1 MESRGQRAPAASRR
15 TDRAVFLDPLP
26 NGVTAN
32 DQPGQAPHHTGAI
45 EAVEEAVAWASHAIL
60 HTAEIA
66 FALPA
71 PAKSRWHRAGI
82 GARTERIFDVV
93 AGIVLLLFAT
103 GWTWSIAMSR
113 AGDNEIDATASIS
126 AALTD
131 PNAATTAYITDAM
144 LSALTPLRGSSGK
157 LRARVSQPGQPV
169 DTARDLSADSSAAE
183 LRVAT
188 QPADTGTTTAPS
200 RAGIWG
206 LAVKVGAAL
215 KPVTDFSVITVRP
228 FSEKQRGRIGLYYIG
243 SWPGEK
249 GRVRRGYTIPSGFI
263 EVTRRN
269 QDVYVSEHF
278 RLRDFL
284 THDQADSWPKYI
296 VLELKLV
303 DKLELVLSD
312 LESRG
317 YNTAGVRVL
326 SGFRTP
332 QYNVSGGNPSGRAAL
347 SRHMY
352 GDAADIFIDNDG
364 NGVMDDLNHDRR
376 VNIRDSQVILAAVDR
391 VEREHPELVGGAGVY
406 VASGGHGPFI
416 HIDTRGFR
424 ARWVGTGD
432 D

>member
-1 MESRGQRAPAASRR
+1 MTATDPSRH
-15 TDRAVFLDPLP
+15 
-26 NGVTAN
+26 
-32 DQPGQAPHHTGAI
+32 QAHETGAI
-45 EAVEEAVAWASHAIL
+45 EAVEEAVAWATQTIL

-71 PAKSRWHRAGI
+71 PARSRWHRAGI
-82 GARTERIFDVV
+82 GARGERIFDVV
-93 AGIVLLLFAT
+93 AGIVLMLFAT

-113 AGDNEIDATASIS
+113 ADGDDDMTDATASIS

-131 PNAATTAYITDAM
+131 PNAPTAAYVTDAM
-144 LSALTPLRGSSGK
+144 LSALTPLRGESGK
-157 LRARVSQPGQPV
+157 LRASVTQPGQPV
-169 DTARDLSADSSAAE
+169 DTAHDGYRDTSHTE

-188 QPADTGTTTAPS
+188 QPTDTGAPVAPA

-206 LAVKVGAAL
+206 LAVKIGAAL
-215 KPVTDFSVITVRP
+215 KPVTDFSVITMRP

-243 SWPGEK
+243 NWPGEK
-249 GRVRRGYTIPSGFI
+249 GRVRRGYSIPSGFI
-263 EVTRRN
+263 EVTRSN
-269 QDVYVSEHF
+269 EDTYVSEHF

-284 THDQADSWPKYI
+284 THDQVDVWPKYI
-296 VLELKLV
+296 VLDLKLV

-317 YNTAGVRVL
+317 YNTAGVHVM

-332 QYNVSGGNPSGRAAL
+332 QYNVSGGDPTGRAAL

-364 NGVMDDLNHDRR
+364 NGAMDDLNHDHR

-391 VEREHPELVGGAGVY
+391 VERDHPELVGGAGVY
-406 VASGGHGPFI
+406 VANSGHGPFI

>member
-1 MESRGQRAPAASRR
+1 MTATDPTRPQPHDASSR
-15 TDRAVFLDPLP
+15 
-26 NGVTAN
+26 
-32 DQPGQAPHHTGAI
+32 APHHTGAI
-45 EAVEEAVAWASHAIL
+45 EAVEEAFAWASHTIL

-71 PAKSRWHRAGI
+71 PAKSRWHRAGM
-82 GARTERIFDVV
+82 GAKGERIFDVV
-93 AGIVLLLFAT
+93 AGIVLTLFAI

-113 AGDNEIDATASIS
+113 AGGDGDVTDATASIS

-131 PNAATTAYITDAM
+131 PNAPTAAYITDAM

-157 LRARVSQPGQPV
+157 LRARVTQPGQPV
-169 DTARDLSADSSAAE
+169 DTARDVPRDSLGTE

-188 QPADTGTTTAPS
+188 QPTDTGAQVAPA

-206 LAVKVGAAL
+206 LAVKIGAAL
-215 KPVTDFSVITVRP
+215 KPVTNFSVITMQP
-228 FSEKQRGRIGLYYIG
+228 FSAKQRGRIGLYYIG
-243 SWPGEK
+243 NWPGEK
-249 GRVRRGYTIPSGFI
+249 GRVRRGYSIPSGFI
-263 EVTRRN
+263 EVTPAN
-269 QDVYVSEHF
+269 EDTYVSDHF

-284 THDQADSWPKYI
+284 THDQVNVWPKYI
-296 VLELKLV
+296 VLDLKLV

-312 LESRG
+312 LEAHG
-317 YNTAGVRVL
+317 INTAGVHVM

-332 QYNVSGGNPSGRAAL
+332 QYNVSGGDPTGRAAL

-364 NGVMDDLNHDRR
+364 NGVMDDLNHDHR

-391 VEREHPELVGGAGVY
+391 VEQEHPELIGGAGVY

>member
-1 MESRGQRAPAASRR
+1 
-15 TDRAVFLDPLP
+15 
-26 NGVTAN
+26 VTAHE
-32 DQPGQAPHHTGAI
+32 PTRPPAEPHHTGAI
-45 EAVEEAVAWASHAIL
+45 EAVEEAFAWASTAIL

-82 GARTERIFDVV
+82 GARTERIFDVA

-113 AGDNEIDATASIS
+113 ADDEDGVSDATGSIS

-131 PNAATTAYITDAM
+131 PNAPTTAYITDAM
-144 LSALTPLRGSSGK
+144 LSALTPLRGTSGK
-157 LRARVSQPGQPV
+157 LRASLSQPGQPV
-169 DTARDLSADSSAAE
+169 DTSDHTTDTIATE
-183 LRVAT
+183 LRVAS
-188 QPADTGTTTAPS
+188 QASDTGSIVAPT
-200 RAGIWG
+200 RAGIWA
-206 LAVKVGAAL
+206 LAIKVGAAL

-249 GRVRRGYTIPSGFI
+249 GRARRGYAIPSGFI
-263 EVTRRN
+263 EVTRAN
-269 QDVYVSEHF
+269 QDVYVSDHF

-284 THDQADSWPKYI
+284 THDQGDVWPKYI

-312 LESRG
+312 LEAHG
-317 YNTAGVRVL
+317 YNPAGVHVL

-332 QYNVSGGNPSGRAAL
+332 QYNVSGGDPTGRAAL

-352 GDAADIFIDNDG
+352 GDAADIFLDNDG

-391 VEREHPELVGGAGVY
+391 VEREHPELIGGAGVY
-406 VASGGHGPFI
+406 VAASGHGPFI

>member
-1 MESRGQRAPAASRR
+1 MTAKDQRHPE
-15 TDRAVFLDPLP
+15 
-26 NGVTAN
+26 
-32 DQPGQAPHHTGAI
+32 PHHTGAI
-45 EAVEEAVAWASHAIL
+45 EAVEEAFVWAGNAIL

-66 FALPA
+66 FALPG

-82 GARTERIFDVV
+82 GARAERVFDVV
-93 AGIVLLLFAT
+93 AGLVLVLFAT

-113 AGDNEIDATASIS
+113 SDSDITNATASIS

-131 PNAATTAYITDAM
+131 PDAPTAAYVTDAM
-144 LSALTPLRGSSGK
+144 LSALTPLRGQSGK
-157 LRARVSQPGQPV
+157 LRASLTQPGQPV
-169 DTARDLSADSSAAE
+169 DTSHDSDNDSIATE

-188 QPADTGTTTAPS
+188 QSADTGTRAAPS

-249 GRVRRGYTIPSGFI
+249 GRARRGYAIPSGFI
-263 EVTRRN
+263 EVTRAN
-269 QDVYVSEHF
+269 QNVYVSEHF

-284 THDQADSWPKYI
+284 THDQDDLWPKYI

-312 LESRG
+312 LQARG
-317 YNTAGVRVL
+317 YNPAGVVVL

-332 QYNVSGGNPSGRAAL
+332 QYNVRGGNPSGRAAL

-352 GDAADIFIDNDG
+352 GDAADIFLDNDG

-376 VNIRDSQVILAAVDR
+376 VNIRDSQIILAAVDR

-406 VASGGHGPFI
+406 VASSGHGPFI

>member
-1 MESRGQRAPAASRR
+1 
-15 TDRAVFLDPLP
+15 
-26 NGVTAN
+26 VTASEPSR
-32 DQPGQAPHHTGAI
+32 QQAHETGTI
-45 EAVEEAVAWASHAIL
+45 EAVEEAVAWATQTIL

-71 PAKSRWHRAGI
+71 PARSRWHRAGI
-82 GARTERIFDVV
+82 GARGERIFDVV
-93 AGIVLLLFAT
+93 AGIVLMIFAT

-113 AGDNEIDATASIS
+113 VGGDDDVTDATASIS

-131 PNAATTAYITDAM
+131 PNAPTAAYVTDAM
-144 LSALTPLRGSSGK
+144 LSALTPLRGESGK
-157 LRARVSQPGQPV
+157 LRASVTQPGQPV
-169 DTARDLSADSSAAE
+169 DTAHDGSGDTSQTE

-188 QPADTGTTTAPS
+188 QPSDTGAPVAPT

-206 LAVKVGAAL
+206 LAVKIGAAL

-243 SWPGEK
+243 NWPGEK
-249 GRVRRGYTIPSGFI
+249 GRVRRGYSIPSGFI
-263 EVTRRN
+263 EVTRTN
-269 QDVYVSEHF
+269 EDTYVSDHF

-284 THDQADSWPKYI
+284 THDQVDVWPKYI
-296 VLELKLV
+296 VLDLKLV

-317 YNTAGVRVL
+317 YNTAGVHVM

-332 QYNVSGGNPSGRAAL
+332 QYNVSGGDPTGRAAL

-352 GDAADIFIDNDG
+352 GDAADIFIDDDG
-364 NGVMDDLNHDRR
+364 NGAMDDLNHDHR

-391 VEREHPELVGGAGVY
+391 VERDHPELVGGAGVY
-406 VASGGHGPFI
+406 VANSGHGPFI

>member
-1 MESRGQRAPAASRR
+1 
-15 TDRAVFLDPLP
+15 
-26 NGVTAN
+26 VTAS
-32 DQPGQAPHHTGAI
+32 DPPRQQPHGAPHGAPHQTGAI
-45 EAVEEAVAWASHAIL
+45 EAVEEAFAWASHAIL

-82 GARTERIFDVV
+82 GAKGERIFDVV
-93 AGIVLLLFAT
+93 AGVVLMLFAV
-103 GWTWSIAMSR
+103 GWTWSIAASR
-113 AGDNEIDATASIS
+113 AGGDDDVTDATASIS

-131 PNAATTAYITDAM
+131 PNAPTAAYITDAM

-157 LRARVSQPGQPV
+157 LRVSVTQPGQPV
-169 DTARDLSADSSAAE
+169 DTAHDGVSDTSATV

-188 QPADTGTTTAPS
+188 QPSDTGAAVAPQ

-206 LAVKVGAAL
+206 LAVKIGAAL
-215 KPVTDFSVITVRP
+215 KPVTDFSVITMRP
-228 FSEKQRGRIGLYYIG
+228 FNEKQRGRIGLYYIG
-243 SWPGEK
+243 NWPGEK
-249 GRVRRGYTIPSGFI
+249 GRARRGYTIPSGFI
-263 EVTRRN
+263 EVTRAN
-269 QDVYVSEHF
+269 QDTYVSDHF

-284 THDQADSWPKYI
+284 THDQVDVWPKYI

-317 YNTAGVRVL
+317 YDVSGVHVM

-332 QYNVSGGNPSGRAAL
+332 QYNVSGGDPRGRAAL

-352 GDAADIFIDNDG
+352 GDAADIFIDDDG
-364 NGVMDDLNHDRR
+364 NGTMDDLNHDRR

-391 VEREHPELVGGAGVY
+391 VEREHPELIGGAGVY
-406 VASGGHGPFI
+406 VSSGGHGPFI

>member
-1 MESRGQRAPAASRR
+1 M
-15 TDRAVFLDPLP
+15 
-26 NGVTAN
+26 
-32 DQPGQAPHHTGAI
+32 
-45 EAVEEAVAWASHAIL
+45 
-60 HTAEIA
+60 
-66 FALPA
+66 
-71 PAKSRWHRAGI
+71 
-82 GARTERIFDVV
+82 
-93 AGIVLLLFAT
+93 
-103 GWTWSIAMSR
+103 
-113 AGDNEIDATASIS
+113 
-126 AALTD
+126 
-131 PNAATTAYITDAM
+131 
-144 LSALTPLRGSSGK
+144 
-157 LRARVSQPGQPV
+157 
-169 DTARDLSADSSAAE
+169 
-183 LRVAT
+183 
-188 QPADTGTTTAPS
+188 
-200 RAGIWG
+200 
-206 LAVKVGAAL
+206 KVGAAL

-263 EVTRRN
+263 EVTRGN

-284 THDQADSWPKYI
+284 THDQGDVWPKYI

-312 LESRG
+312 LQAHG
-317 YNTAGVRVL
+317 YNPGGVVVM

-332 QYNVSGGNPSGRAAL
+332 QYNVAGGNPAGRAAL

-352 GDAADIFIDNDG
+352 GDAADIFLDNDR

-391 VEREHPELVGGAGVY
+391 VEREHPELAGGAGVY
-406 VASGGHGPFI
+406 VASSGHGPFI

>member
-1 MESRGQRAPAASRR
+1 VS
-15 TDRAVFLDPLP
+15 
-26 NGVTAN
+26 AN
-32 DQPGQAPHHTGAI
+32 DQRVPEPHHSGSI
-45 EAVEEAVAWASHAIL
+45 EAVEEVVLRASQAIL

-66 FALPA
+66 FALPG
-71 PAKSRWHRAGI
+71 PAHSRWHRAGI
-82 GARTERIFDVV
+82 GQRAERVFDVV
-93 AGIVLLLFAT
+93 AGIVLMLFAT
-103 GWTWSIAMSR
+103 GWTWSIAVSHSGTDDD
-113 AGDNEIDATASIS
+113 AGDATASIS

-131 PNAATTAYITDAM
+131 PNAPTTAYITDAM
-144 LSALTPLRGSSGK
+144 LSALTPLRGQSGK
-157 LRARVSQPGQPV
+157 LRARVTQPGQPV
-169 DTARDLSADSSAAE
+169 DTSHDAVAADSSAAE
-183 LRVAT
+183 LRVAA
-188 QPADTGTTTAPS
+188 QGADTGTNVAPA

-206 LAVKVGAAL
+206 LAVKIGAAL

-249 GRVRRGYTIPSGFI
+249 ARRTRPGYAVPSGFI
-263 EVTRRN
+263 EVTRAN
-269 QDVYVSEHF
+269 QDVFVSEHF

-284 THDQADSWPKYI
+284 THDQGDVWPKYI

-317 YNTAGVRVL
+317 YTTAGVHVM

-332 QYNVSGGNPSGRAAL
+332 QYNVAGGDPTGRAAL

-391 VEREHPELVGGAGVY
+391 VERDHPELVGGAGVY

>member
-1 MESRGQRAPAASRR
+1 M
-15 TDRAVFLDPLP
+15 
-26 NGVTAN
+26 TAN
-32 DQPGQAPHHTGAI
+32 DPARPEPHQTGAI
-45 EAVEEAVAWASHAIL
+45 EVVEEAFVWASNAIL

-113 AGDNEIDATASIS
+113 TGDDDGVSDATGSIS

-131 PNAATTAYITDAM
+131 PNAPTAAYITDAM
-144 LSALTPLRGSSGK
+144 LSALTPLRGTSGK
-157 LRARVSQPGQPV
+157 LRASLTQPGQPV
-169 DTARDLSADSSAAE
+169 DTSDHADDTVATE

-188 QPADTGTTTAPS
+188 QPADTGTSVAPT

-206 LAVKVGAAL
+206 LAIKVGAAL

-249 GRVRRGYTIPSGFI
+249 GRARRGYAIPSGFI
-263 EVTRRN
+263 EVTRAN
-269 QDVYVSEHF
+269 QDVYVSDHF

-284 THDQADSWPKYI
+284 THDQGNVWPKYI

-312 LESRG
+312 LEARG
-317 YNTAGVRVL
+317 YNPAGVRVL

-332 QYNVSGGNPSGRAAL
+332 QYNVSGGDPSGRAAL

-352 GDAADIFIDNDG
+352 GDAADIFLDNDG

-376 VNIRDSQVILAAVDR
+376 VNIRDSQIILAAVDR
-391 VEREHPELVGGAGVY
+391 VEREHPELIGGAGVY
-406 VASGGHGPFI
+406 VASSGHGPFI

>member
-1 MESRGQRAPAASRR
+1 MTA
-15 TDRAVFLDPLP
+15 TDPPR
-26 NGVTAN
+26 
-32 DQPGQAPHHTGAI
+32 QAHETGAI
-45 EAVEEAVAWASHAIL
+45 EAVEEAFAWATQTIL

-66 FALPA
+66 LALPA
-71 PAKSRWHRAGI
+71 PAASRWHRAGI
-82 GARTERIFDVV
+82 GARGERIFDVV
-93 AGIVLLLFAT
+93 AGIVLMLFAI
-103 GWTWSIAMSR
+103 GWTWSIAVSH
-113 AGDNEIDATASIS
+113 AGGDDDVTDATASIS

-131 PNAATTAYITDAM
+131 PNAPTAAYVTDAM
-144 LSALTPLRGSSGK
+144 LSALTPLRGTSGK
-157 LRARVSQPGQPV
+157 LRASVTQPGQQV
-169 DTARDLSADSSAAE
+169 DTMHAGDSADAE

-188 QPADTGTTTAPS
+188 QPSDTGAPVAPA

-206 LAVKVGAAL
+206 LAVKIGAAL

-243 SWPGEK
+243 SWPTEHGAK
-249 GRVRRGYTIPSGFI
+249 APAKAPADRYAPPRGLI
-263 EVTRRN
+263 EVTQEN
-269 QDVYVSEHF
+269 QDTPLSDHF

-284 THDQADSWPKYI
+284 THDQENVWPKYI
-296 VLELKLV
+296 VLDLKLV

-317 YNTAGVRVL
+317 YNATGVHVM

-332 QYNVSGGNPSGRAAL
+332 QYNVTGGDPTGRAAL

-364 NGVMDDLNHDRR
+364 NGVMDDLNHDHR

-391 VEREHPELVGGAGVY
+391 VERDHPELVGGAGVY
-406 VASGGHGPFI
+406 VANGGHGPFI